1 MIHIEMRE
9 DGPASRNYMAME
21 RGEEIAEAE
30 MP

>member
-1 MIHIEMRE
+1 MIHLERRE
-9 DGPASRNYMAME
+9 DGPASGNYMAME